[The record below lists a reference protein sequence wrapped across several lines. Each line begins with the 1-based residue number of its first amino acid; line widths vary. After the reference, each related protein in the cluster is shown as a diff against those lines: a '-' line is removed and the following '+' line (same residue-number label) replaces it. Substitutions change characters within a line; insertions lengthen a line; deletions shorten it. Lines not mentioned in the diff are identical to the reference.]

1 MEPATLWHNFL
12 TLLFEG
18 YFFLWKFISLIKT
31 KITIC
36 IIIWQE
42 EVFGAVG
49 KKIVEGCVAGYNGTI
64 FA

>member
-1 MEPATLWHNFL
+1 MTFGSSYRDVSREIAGLRNQNSTVTVIIFVLI
-12 TLLFEG
+12 
-18 YFFLWKFISLIKT
+18 FF
-31 KITIC
+31 
-36 IIIWQE
+36 WQE

>member
-1 MEPATLWHNFL
+1 MYLFSLFL
-12 TLLFEG
+12 
-18 YFFLWKFISLIKT
+18 
-31 KITIC
+31 
-36 IIIWQE
+36 QE

>member
-1 MEPATLWHNFL
+1 MV
-12 TLLFEG
+12 
-18 YFFLWKFISLIKT
+18 IILIR
-31 KITIC
+31 TIV
-36 IIIWQE
+36 IVHGIVEQE

>member
-1 MEPATLWHNFL
+1 MQ
-12 TLLFEG
+12 
-18 YFFLWKFISLIKT
+18 FFHYYNT
-31 KITIC
+31 
-36 IIIWQE
+36 QE

>member
-1 MEPATLWHNFL
+1 MHGILEFFVPFNIHFL
-12 TLLFEG
+12 PKKASLYHVYSLHLF
-18 YFFLWKFISLIKT
+18 
-31 KITIC
+31 
-36 IIIWQE
+36 QE